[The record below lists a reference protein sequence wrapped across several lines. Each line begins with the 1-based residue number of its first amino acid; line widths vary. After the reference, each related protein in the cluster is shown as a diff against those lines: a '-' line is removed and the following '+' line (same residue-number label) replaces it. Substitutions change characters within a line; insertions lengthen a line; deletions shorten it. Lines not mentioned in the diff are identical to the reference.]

1 VSVKRLLGMLV
12 FSIRVCGS
20 RRLPSTCLIP
30 EGEAATVINPPQT
43 LCALL
48 EESSK
53 RYGDGLAV
61 IDGPC
66 RLSYGELAAQVAA
79 MARALMAAGVQAGD
93 RVAVWLPNTA
103 HWLVAALGAQS
114 AGAHLVPMNTRYTGY
129 EAADVLRRTGA
140 RVLFLPD
147 RFLGQDYLAALG
159 QAAPGA
165 FTGGPVGGLDRLTLA
180 VRVPVEGANAG
191 QAGNP
196 GRANGGTQANDA
208 NQAHDGAQAADG
220 APAPAPGVLGW
231 EHLLA
236 RAGEVTEESAR
247 ARAAQV
253 RADDVADIIFTSGTT
268 GAPKGAVSTHRQTIA
283 VAAAWAERGQ
293 VTERDVYMI
302 IAPFFHTFGY
312 KAGWVVAL
320 LCGATIVPQLTFSI
334 DQVLEQIE
342 AERVTMLPGP
352 PTIFQELLAHPRR
365 DQHDLSSLRL
375 VVTGAAMVPVALIER
390 MWTELAIETILTAYG
405 LTEAV
410 VVTMCLPGDDAET
423 ISGTCGCAAADF
435 EIRIAG
441 AGGREMGPGDDGE
454 VLLRGPNVMV
464 GYLDDPEA
472 TRAAIEPDGWLH
484 TGDVGHLNERGYLT
498 ITDRLKDM
506 FTVGGFN
513 VYPAEVE
520 NAIMRLD
527 SVLDC
532 AVVGRPDERLGE
544 VGLAYVVTRPGAS
557 LSAAGVIAHCRER
570 LANFKVPREVVF
582 AATLPRN
589 AGGKVLKR
597 DLRERARQG
606 LREPAGDS
614 LPEQALG

>member
-1 VSVKRLLGMLV
+1 M
-12 FSIRVCGS
+12 
-20 RRLPSTCLIP
+20 
-30 EGEAATVINPPQT
+30 
-43 LCALL
+43 

-53 RYGDGLAV
+53 RYGDRLAV
-61 IDGPC
+61 IDGPW
-66 RLSYGELAAQVAA
+66 RLSYADLAAQARA
-79 MARALMAAGVQAGD
+79 MTRALMASGVQAGD

-103 HWLVAALGAQS
+103 HWLVAALGAHG
-114 AGAHLVPMNTRYTGY
+114 AGASLVPMNTRYTGY

-147 RFLGQDYLAALG
+147 RFLGQDYLAALMQAASDASASG
-159 QAAPGA
+159 AAPGA
-165 FTGGPVGGLDRLTLA
+165 CPPGAAGGLDQLTLA
-180 VRVPVEGANAG
+180 VRVPVGAGG
-191 QAGNP
+191 QEQGD
-196 GRANGGTQANDA
+196 GGDT
-208 NQAHDGAQAADG
+208 
-220 APAPAPGVLGW
+220 APPPGVVSW

-236 RAGEVTEESAR
+236 RADQASEESAR

-253 RADDVADIIFTSGTT
+253 QADDVADIIFTSGTT

-283 VAAAWAERGQ
+283 VAAAWAERAQ
-293 VTERDVYMI
+293 ATDRDVYMI

-320 LCGATIVPQLTFSI
+320 LCGATIVPQLTFNI
-334 DQVLEQIE
+334 DRVLEQIE
-342 AERVTMLPGP
+342 RERVTMLPGP

-410 VVTMCLPGDDAET
+410 VVTMCLPGDDAQT

-441 AGGREMGPGDDGE
+441 ADGQELGPGDDGE
-454 VLLRGPNVMV
+454 VQLRGPNVMV
-464 GYLDDPEA
+464 GYLDDPAA

-484 TGDVGHLNERGYLT
+484 TGDIGHLDERGYLT

-527 SVLDC
+527 SVVEC
-532 AVVGRPDERLGE
+532 AVVAKPDERLGE
-544 VGLAYVVTRPGAS
+544 VGLAFVVTRPGS
-557 LSAAGVIAHCRER
+557 GLSTQDVIAHCRER
-570 LANFKVPREVVF
+570 LANFKVPRGVVF
-582 AATLPRN
+582 VGQLPRN

-597 DLRERARQG
+597 ELREQVRQE

-614 LPEQALG
+614 LT

>member
-1 VSVKRLLGMLV
+1 M
-12 FSIRVCGS
+12 
-20 RRLPSTCLIP
+20 
-30 EGEAATVINPPQT
+30 INPPQT
-43 LCALL
+43 LCALM
-48 EESSK
+48 EESAK
-53 RYGDGLAV
+53 RYGSRLAV
-61 IDGPC
+61 IDGPW
-66 RLSYGELAAQVAA
+66 RLSYTELAAQART
-79 MARALMAAGVQAGD
+79 MTRALMAAGVQAGD

-103 HWLVAALGAQS
+103 HWLVAALGAHG
-114 AGAHLVPMNTRYTGY
+114 AGASLVPMNTRYTGY

-147 RFLGQDYLAALG
+147 RFLGQDYLAALM
-159 QAAPGA
+159 QATPGPA
-165 FTGGPVGGLDRLTLA
+165 GGLDRLTLM
-180 VRVPVEGANAG
+180 VRVPVEGG
-191 QAGNP
+191 EQ
-196 GRANGGTQANDA
+196 
-208 NQAHDGAQAADG
+208 AQADG
-220 APAPAPGVLGW
+220 GSAPQPGVVSW
-231 EHLLA
+231 EQLLA
-236 RAGEVTEESAR
+236 RASQTSEESAR
-247 ARAAQV
+247 SRAAQV
-253 RADDVADIIFTSGTT
+253 QADDVADIIFTSGTT

-283 VAAAWAERGQ
+283 VAAAWAERAQ
-293 VTERDVYMI
+293 VTDRDVYMI

-334 DQVLEQIE
+334 DRVLEQIE
-342 AERVTMLPGP
+342 RERVTMLPGP

-435 EIRIAG
+435 EIRITG
-441 AGGREMGPGDDGE
+441 PDGQDLGPGDDGE
-454 VLLRGPNVMV
+454 VQLRGPNVMV
-464 GYLDDPEA
+464 GYLDDPQA

-484 TGDVGHLNERGYLT
+484 TGDIGHLDDRGYLT

-527 SVLDC
+527 SVIDC
-532 AVVGRPDERLGE
+532 AVVGKPDERLGD
-544 VGLAYVVTRPGAS
+544 VGLAFIVTRPGS
-557 LSAAGVIAHCRER
+557 GLTTQDVIAHCRER

-582 AATLPRN
+582 VGQLPRN

-597 DLRERARQG
+597 ELREQARQG
-606 LREPAGDS
+606 LREAASDT
-614 LPEQALG
+614 LT

>member
-1 VSVKRLLGMLV
+1 
-12 FSIRVCGS
+12 
-20 RRLPSTCLIP
+20 
-30 EGEAATVINPPQT
+30 VINPPQT
-43 LCALL
+43 LCALM
-48 EESSK
+48 EESAK
-53 RYGDGLAV
+53 RYGSRLAV
-61 IDGPC
+61 IDGSR
-66 RLSYGELAAQVAA
+66 RLSYAELAAQARA
-79 MARALMAAGVQAGD
+79 MTRALMAAGVQAGD

-103 HWLVAALGAQS
+103 HWLVAALGAHG
-114 AGAHLVPMNTRYTGY
+114 AGASLVPMNTRYTGY
-129 EAADVLRRTGA
+129 EAAEVLRRTGA

-147 RFLGQDYLAALG
+147 RFLGQDYLAALM
-159 QAAPGA
+159 QAASGA
-165 FTGGPVGGLDRLTLA
+165 SASGASASGASASGASASGASPPGPVSGLDQLTLA
-180 VRVPVEGANAG
+180 VRVPVEAG
-191 QAGNP
+191 DQEQGD
-196 GRANGGTQANDA
+196 GGE
-208 NQAHDGAQAADG
+208 AA
-220 APAPAPGVLGW
+220 PPPGVVSW

-236 RAGEVTEESAR
+236 RADQTSEESAR
-247 ARAAQV
+247 ARAARVQS
-253 RADDVADIIFTSGTT
+253 DDVADIIFTSGTT

-283 VAAAWAERGQ
+283 VAAAWAERAQ
-293 VTERDVYMI
+293 ATDRDVYMI

-320 LCGATIVPQLTFSI
+320 LCGATIVPQLTFNI
-334 DQVLEQIE
+334 DRVLEQIE
-342 AERVTMLPGP
+342 RERVTMLPGP

-390 MWTELAIETILTAYG
+390 MSTELAIETILTAYG

-410 VVTMCLPGDDAET
+410 VVTMCLPGDDAQT

-441 AGGREMGPGDDGE
+441 ADGQELGSGDDGE
-454 VLLRGPNVMV
+454 VQLRGPNVMV
-464 GYLDDPEA
+464 GYLDDPAA

-484 TGDVGHLNERGYLT
+484 TGDIGHLDERGYLT

-527 SVLDC
+527 SVIDC
-532 AVVGRPDERLGE
+532 AVVGKPDDRLGE
-544 VGLAYVVTRPGAS
+544 VGLAFVVTLPGS
-557 LSAAGVIAHCRER
+557 GLTTQDVIAHCRER

-582 AATLPRN
+582 VGQLPRN

-597 DLRERARQG
+597 ELREQARRG
-606 LREPAGDS
+606 LPETAGDS
-614 LPEQALG
+614 LT

>member
-1 VSVKRLLGMLV
+1 
-12 FSIRVCGS
+12 
-20 RRLPSTCLIP
+20 LIP
-30 EGEAATVINPPQT
+30 EAEATTVINPPQT
-43 LCALL
+43 LCALM

-53 RYGDGLAV
+53 RYGDRLAV
-61 IDGPC
+61 IDGPW
-66 RLSYGELAAQVAA
+66 RLSYADLAAQGRT
-79 MARALMAAGVQAGD
+79 MARALMASGVQAGD

-103 HWLVAALGAQS
+103 HWLVAALGAHG
-114 AGAHLVPMNTRYTGY
+114 AGASLVPMNTRYTGY

-147 RFLGQDYLAALG
+147 RFLGQDYLAALM

-165 FTGGPVGGLDRLTLA
+165 FAPGPVGGLDQLTLA
-180 VRVPVEGANAG
+180 VRVPVGAG
-191 QAGNP
+191 DQEQV
-196 GRANGGTQANDA
+196 NGGE
-208 NQAHDGAQAADG
+208 AA
-220 APAPAPGVLGW
+220 PPPGVATW

-236 RAGEVTEESAR
+236 RAIQASEESAR

-283 VAAAWAERGQ
+283 VAAAWAERAQ
-293 VTERDVYMI
+293 ATDRDVYMI

-320 LCGATIVPQLTFSI
+320 LCGATIVPQLTFNI
-334 DQVLEQIE
+334 DRALEQIE
-342 AERVTMLPGP
+342 RERVTMLPGP

-410 VVTMCLPGDDAET
+410 VVTMCLPGDDAQT

-441 AGGREMGPGDDGE
+441 ADGQELGPGDDGE
-454 VLLRGPNVMV
+454 VQLRGPNVMV
-464 GYLDDPEA
+464 GYLDDPAA

-484 TGDVGHLNERGYLT
+484 TGDIGHLDERGYLT

-527 SVLDC
+527 SVIDC
-532 AVVGRPDERLGE
+532 AVVGKPDERLGE
-544 VGLAYVVTRPGAS
+544 VGLAFVVTRPGS
-557 LSAAGVIAHCRER
+557 GLSTQDVIAHCRER
-570 LANFKVPREVVF
+570 LANFKMPREVVF
-582 AATLPRN
+582 VGQLPRN

-597 DLRERARQG
+597 ELRERVRQG
-606 LREPAGDS
+606 LRETAGDS
-614 LPEQALG
+614 LT

>member
-1 VSVKRLLGMLV
+1 M
-12 FSIRVCGS
+12 
-20 RRLPSTCLIP
+20 
-30 EGEAATVINPPQT
+30 INPPQT

-61 IDGPC
+61 IDGPR
-66 RLSYGELAAQVAA
+66 RLSYAELAAQVAA

-114 AGAHLVPMNTRYTGY
+114 VGAHLVPMNTRYTGY

-140 RVLFLPD
+140 RVLFFPD
-147 RFLGQDYLAALG
+147 RFLAQDYLAALG
-159 QAAPGA
+159 QAAPGPCTA
-165 FTGGPVGGLDRLTLA
+165 GPVGGLDRLTLA
-180 VRVPVEGANAG
+180 VRVPVEGADAG
-191 QAGNP
+191 E
-196 GRANGGTQANDA
+196 AN
-208 NQAHDGAQAADG
+208 DGAQVSDAGEANDG
-220 APAPAPGVLGW
+220 AQAPAPGVMSW
-231 EHLLA
+231 EHLLT
-236 RAGEVTEESAR
+236 RAGETSEESAR
-247 ARAAQV
+247 ARAAEV
-253 RADDVADIIFTSGTT
+253 RGDDVADIIFTSGTT

-334 DQVLEQIE
+334 DRVLEQIE

-352 PTIFQELLAHPRR
+352 PTIFSELLAHPRR

-423 ISGTCGCAAADF
+423 ISGTCGCAAAGF
-435 EIRIAG
+435 EIRIAD
-441 AGGREMGPGDDGE
+441 AGGRELSPGDDGE

-484 TGDVGHLNERGYLT
+484 TGDIGHLNERGYLT

-532 AVVGRPDERLGE
+532 AVVGMPDERLGE
-544 VGLAYVVTRPGAS
+544 VGLAYVVTRPGRS
-557 LSAAGVIAHCRER
+557 LSAAAVIAHCRER

-582 AATLPRN
+582 ATTLPRN

-606 LREPAGDS
+606 LHAEVPR
-614 LPEQALG
+614 

>member
-1 VSVKRLLGMLV
+1 
-12 FSIRVCGS
+12 
-20 RRLPSTCLIP
+20 LIP
-30 EGEAATVINPPQT
+30 EAEATTVINPPQT
-43 LCALL
+43 LCALM

-53 RYGDGLAV
+53 RYGDRLAV
-61 IDGPC
+61 IDGPW
-66 RLSYGELAAQVAA
+66 RLSYADLAARARA
-79 MARALMAAGVQAGD
+79 MARALMASGVQAGD

-103 HWLVAALGAQS
+103 HWLVAALGAHG
-114 AGAHLVPMNTRYTGY
+114 AGASLVPMNTRYTGY

-147 RFLGQDYLAALG
+147 RFLGLDYLAALM

-165 FTGGPVGGLDRLTLA
+165 SAPGPVGGLDQLTLA
-180 VRVPVEGANAG
+180 VRVPVEAG
-191 QAGNP
+191 DQEQV
-196 GRANGGTQANDA
+196 NGGE
-208 NQAHDGAQAADG
+208 AAS
-220 APAPAPGVLGW
+220 PPGVVSW

-236 RAGEVTEESAR
+236 RAIEASEESAR

-253 RADDVADIIFTSGTT
+253 QADDVADIIFTSGTT

-283 VAAAWAERGQ
+283 VAAAWAERAQ
-293 VTERDVYMI
+293 ATDRDVYMI

-320 LCGATIVPQLTFSI
+320 LCGATIVPQLTFNI
-334 DQVLEQIE
+334 DRVLEQIE
-342 AERVTMLPGP
+342 RERVTMLPGP

-410 VVTMCLPGDDAET
+410 VVTMCLPGDDAQT

-441 AGGREMGPGDDGE
+441 ADGQELGPGDDGE
-454 VLLRGPNVMV
+454 VQLRGPNVMV

-484 TGDVGHLNERGYLT
+484 TGDIGHLDERGYLT

-527 SVLDC
+527 SVIDC

-544 VGLAYVVTRPGAS
+544 VGLAFVVTRPDSG
-557 LSAAGVIAHCRER
+557 LGTQDVIAHCRER
-570 LANFKVPREVVF
+570 LANFKVPREIAFVGQ
-582 AATLPRN
+582 LPRN

-597 DLRERARQG
+597 ELREQARQG
-606 LREPAGDS
+606 LREAAGDS
-614 LPEQALG
+614 LT

>member
-1 VSVKRLLGMLV
+1 M
-12 FSIRVCGS
+12 
-20 RRLPSTCLIP
+20 
-30 EGEAATVINPPQT
+30 
-43 LCALL
+43 

-53 RYGDGLAV
+53 RYGDRLAV
-61 IDGPC
+61 IDGPW
-66 RLSYGELAAQVAA
+66 RLSYADLAAQARA
-79 MARALMAAGVQAGD
+79 MTRALMASGVQAGD

-103 HWLVAALGAQS
+103 HWLVAALGAHG
-114 AGAHLVPMNTRYTGY
+114 AGASLVPMNTRYTGY

-147 RFLGQDYLAALG
+147 RFLGQDYLAALM

-165 FTGGPVGGLDRLTLA
+165 SAPGTSAPGPVGGLDQLTLA
-180 VRVPVEGANAG
+180 VRVPVEAG
-191 QAGNP
+191 DQE
-196 GRANGGTQANDA
+196 Q
-208 NQAHDGAQAADG
+208 ADG
-220 APAPAPGVLGW
+220 GEAPPPGVVGW

-236 RAGEVTEESAR
+236 RADQTSEESAR
-247 ARAAQV
+247 ARAARVQS
-253 RADDVADIIFTSGTT
+253 DDVADIIFTSGTT

-283 VAAAWAERGQ
+283 VAAAWAERAQ
-293 VTERDVYMI
+293 ATDRDVYMI

-320 LCGATIVPQLTFSI
+320 LCGATIVPQLTFNI
-334 DQVLEQIE
+334 DRVLEQIE
-342 AERVTMLPGP
+342 RERVTMLPGP

-410 VVTMCLPGDDAET
+410 VVTMCLPGDDAQT
-423 ISGTCGCAAADF
+423 ISGTCGRAAADF

-441 AGGREMGPGDDGE
+441 AGGQELGPGDDGE
-454 VLLRGPNVMV
+454 VQLRGPNVMV
-464 GYLDDPEA
+464 GYLDDPAA

-484 TGDVGHLNERGYLT
+484 TGDIGHLDERGYLT

-527 SVLDC
+527 SVIDC
-532 AVVGRPDERLGE
+532 AVVGKPDERLGE
-544 VGLAYVVTRPGAS
+544 VGLAFVVTRPGS
-557 LSAAGVIAHCRER
+557 GLSTQDVIAHCRER

-582 AATLPRN
+582 VGQLPRN

-597 DLRERARQG
+597 ELREQARQE
-606 LREPAGDS
+606 LRETAGDN
-614 LPEQALG
+614 LT

>member
-1 VSVKRLLGMLV
+1 M
-12 FSIRVCGS
+12 
-20 RRLPSTCLIP
+20 
-30 EGEAATVINPPQT
+30 INPPST
-43 LCALL
+43 LCALM

-53 RYGDGLAV
+53 RYGDRLAV
-61 IDGPC
+61 IDGPR
-66 RLSYGELAAQVAA
+66 RLSYADLAAQART
-79 MARALMAAGVQAGD
+79 MTRALMASGVQAGD
-93 RVAVWLPNTA
+93 RVAIWLPNTV
-103 HWLVAALGAQS
+103 HWLVAALGTHG
-114 AGAHLVPMNTRYTGY
+114 AGASLVPMNTRYTGY

-147 RFLGQDYLAALG
+147 RFLGQDYLAALM

-165 FTGGPVGGLDRLTLA
+165 SAPGASAPGPVGGLDQLTLA
-180 VRVPVEGANAG
+180 VRVPVGAG
-191 QAGNP
+191 DQEQV
-196 GRANGGTQANDA
+196 NGG
-208 NQAHDGAQAADG
+208 AA
-220 APAPAPGVLGW
+220 APPPGVVTW

-236 RAGEVTEESAR
+236 RAIQTSEESAR

-253 RADDVADIIFTSGTT
+253 QADDVADIIFTSGTT

-283 VAAAWAERGQ
+283 VAAAWAERAEA
-293 VTERDVYMI
+293 TDRDVYMI

-320 LCGATIVPQLTFSI
+320 LCGAAIVPQLTFSI
-334 DQVLEQIE
+334 DRVLEQIE
-342 AERVTMLPGP
+342 RERVTMLPGP
-352 PTIFQELLAHPRR
+352 PTIFQELLAHPQR

-410 VVTMCLPGDDAET
+410 VVTMCLPGDDAQT

-441 AGGREMGPGDDGE
+441 ADGQELGPGDDGE
-454 VLLRGPNVMV
+454 VQLRGPNVMV
-464 GYLDDPEA
+464 GYLDDPAA

-484 TGDVGHLNERGYLT
+484 TGDIGHLDERGYLT

-527 SVLDC
+527 SVIDC
-532 AVVGRPDERLGE
+532 AVVGKPDERLGE
-544 VGLAYVVTRPGAS
+544 VGLAFVVTRPGS
-557 LSAAGVIAHCRER
+557 GLSTQDVIAHCRER

-582 AATLPRN
+582 VGQLPRN

-597 DLRERARQG
+597 ELREQARQG
-606 LREPAGDS
+606 LRETAGDS
-614 LPEQALG
+614 LT

>member
-1 VSVKRLLGMLV
+1 
-12 FSIRVCGS
+12 
-20 RRLPSTCLIP
+20 
-30 EGEAATVINPPQT
+30 VINPPQT
-43 LCALL
+43 LCALV
-48 EESSK
+48 EESAK
-53 RYGDGLAV
+53 RYGSRLAV
-61 IDGPC
+61 IDGPR
-66 RLSYGELAAQVAA
+66 RLSYAELAAQARA
-79 MARALMAAGVQAGD
+79 MTRALMAAGVQAGD
-93 RVAVWLPNTA
+93 RVVVWLPNTA
-103 HWLVAALGAQS
+103 HWLVAALGAHG
-114 AGAHLVPMNTRYTGY
+114 AGASLVPMNTRYTGY

-147 RFLGQDYLAALG
+147 RFLGQDYLAALM

-165 FTGGPVGGLDRLTLA
+165 SAPGPVGGLDRLTLT
-180 VRVPVEGANAG
+180 VRVPVEGG
-191 QAGNP
+191 DQE
-196 GRANGGTQANDA
+196 Q
-208 NQAHDGAQAADG
+208 ADG
-220 APAPAPGVLGW
+220 GESAPASGVVSW

-236 RAGEVTEESAR
+236 LAVQTSEESGR
-247 ARAAQV
+247 SRAAQV
-253 RADDVADIIFTSGTT
+253 QADDVADIIFTSGTT

-283 VAAAWAERGQ
+283 VAAAWAERAQ
-293 VTERDVYMI
+293 ATDRDVYMI

-334 DQVLEQIE
+334 DRVLEQIE
-342 AERVTMLPGP
+342 RERVTMLPGP
-352 PTIFQELLAHPRR
+352 PTVFQELLAHPRR

-435 EIRIAG
+435 EIRIT
-441 AGGREMGPGDDGE
+441 GGDGQELGPGDDGE
-454 VLLRGPNVMV
+454 VQLRGPNVMV
-464 GYLDDPEA
+464 GYLDDPVA

-484 TGDVGHLNERGYLT
+484 TGDIGHLDERGYLT

-520 NAIMRLD
+520 NAIMRMD
-527 SVLDC
+527 SVIDC
-532 AVVGRPDERLGE
+532 AVVGKPDERLGE
-544 VGLAYVVTRPGAS
+544 VGLAFVVTRPDSG
-557 LSAAGVIAHCRER
+557 LSTRDVIAYCRER

-582 AATLPRN
+582 VGQLPRN

-597 DLRERARQG
+597 ELRERARPE
-606 LREPAGDS
+606 LREAAGDS
-614 LPEQALG
+614 LT

>member
-1 VSVKRLLGMLV
+1 LLD
-12 FSIRVCGS
+12 SS
-20 RRLPSTCLIP
+20 DA
-30 EGEAATVINPPQT
+30 EATIVNNPPQT

-48 EESSK
+48 EESAK
-53 RYGDGLAV
+53 RYGDRLAV
-61 IDGPC
+61 IDGSL
-66 RLSYGELAAQVAA
+66 RLSYAELAADVRT
-79 MARALMAAGVQAGD
+79 MARALIAAGVQPGD

-103 HWLVAALGAQS
+103 HWLVAALGAHG
-114 AGAHLVPMNTRYTGY
+114 AGAGLVPMNTRYTGY
-129 EAADVLRRTGA
+129 EAHDVLQRTGA
-140 RVLFLPD
+140 RVLFLPV
-147 RFLGQDYLAALG
+147 RFLGLDYLAALRE
-159 QAAPGA
+159 AAQGA
-165 FTGGPVGGLDRLTLA
+165 AGPGPVGGLDRLSLV
-180 VRVPVEGANAG
+180 VRVPVESRG
-191 QAGNP
+191 QDPASGEE
-196 GRANGGTQANDA
+196 QAP
-208 NQAHDGAQAADG
+208 QH
-220 APAPAPGVLGW
+220 GVLTWG
-231 EHLLA
+231 HMLS
-236 RAGEVTEESAR
+236 RASETSEESAA

-253 RADDVADIIFTSGTT
+253 QAGDVADIIFTSGTT

-283 VAAAWAERGQ
+283 VAAAWAERARA
-293 VTERDVYMI
+293 TDRDVYMI

-320 LCGATIVPQLTFSI
+320 LCGATIVPQLTFDI
-334 DQVLEQIE
+334 DRVLEQIE
-342 AERVTMLPGP
+342 RERVTMLPGP
-352 PTIFQELLAHPRR
+352 PTIFQQLLAHPRR

-390 MWTELAIETILTAYG
+390 MWTELEIETILTAYG

-441 AGGREMGPGDDGE
+441 ADGRELGPGDDGE
-454 VLLRGPNVMV
+454 VQLRGPNVMV
-464 GYLDDPEA
+464 GYLDDPSA

-484 TGDVGHLNERGYLT
+484 TGDIGHLDDRGYLT

-527 SVLDC
+527 SVADC

-544 VGLAYVVTRPGAS
+544 VGLAYVVTRPGQS
-557 LSAAGVIAHCRER
+557 LAGNDVIAHCRER

-582 AATLPRN
+582 VAQLPRN

-606 LREPAGDS
+606 LREPAGDG
-614 LPEQALG
+614 LP

>member
-1 VSVKRLLGMLV
+1 M
-12 FSIRVCGS
+12 
-20 RRLPSTCLIP
+20 
-30 EGEAATVINPPQT
+30 INPPQT
-43 LCALL
+43 LCALM

-53 RYGDGLAV
+53 RYGDRLAV
-61 IDGPC
+61 IDGPW
-66 RLSYGELAAQVAA
+66 RLSYADLAAQGRT
-79 MARALMAAGVQAGD
+79 MARALMASGVHAGD

-103 HWLVAALGAQS
+103 HWLVAALGAHG
-114 AGAHLVPMNTRYTGY
+114 AGASLVPMNTRYTGY

-147 RFLGQDYLAALG
+147 RFLGQDYLAALM

-165 FTGGPVGGLDRLTLA
+165 FAPGPVGGLDQLTLA
-180 VRVPVEGANAG
+180 VRVPVGAG
-191 QAGNP
+191 DQEQV
-196 GRANGGTQANDA
+196 NGGE
-208 NQAHDGAQAADG
+208 AA
-220 APAPAPGVLGW
+220 PPPGVVTW

-236 RAGEVTEESAR
+236 RAIQASEESAR

-283 VAAAWAERGQ
+283 VAAAWAERAQ
-293 VTERDVYMI
+293 ATDRDVYMI

-320 LCGATIVPQLTFSI
+320 LCGATIVPQLTFNI
-334 DQVLEQIE
+334 DRVLEQIE
-342 AERVTMLPGP
+342 RERVTMLPGP

-410 VVTMCLPGDDAET
+410 VVTMCLPGDDAQT

-441 AGGREMGPGDDGE
+441 ADGQELGPGDDGE
-454 VLLRGPNVMV
+454 VQLRGPNVMV
-464 GYLDDPEA
+464 GYLDDPAA

-484 TGDVGHLNERGYLT
+484 TGDIGHLDERGYLT

-527 SVLDC
+527 SVIDC
-532 AVVGRPDERLGE
+532 AVVGKPDERLGE
-544 VGLAYVVTRPGAS
+544 VGLAFVVTRPGS
-557 LSAAGVIAHCRER
+557 GLSTQDVIAHCRER
-570 LANFKVPREVVF
+570 LANFKMPREVVF
-582 AATLPRN
+582 VGQLPRN

-597 DLRERARQG
+597 ELRERVRQG
-606 LREPAGDS
+606 LRETAGDS
-614 LPEQALG
+614 LT

>member
-1 VSVKRLLGMLV
+1 
-12 FSIRVCGS
+12 
-20 RRLPSTCLIP
+20 LIP
-30 EGEAATVINPPQT
+30 EAKATTVINPPPT
-43 LCALL
+43 LGALM

-53 RYGDGLAV
+53 RYGDRLAV
-61 IDGPC
+61 IDGPR
-66 RLSYGELAAQVAA
+66 RLSYADLAAQART
-79 MARALMAAGVQAGD
+79 MTRALMASGVQPGD
-93 RVAVWLPNTA
+93 RVAIWLPNTV
-103 HWLVAALGAQS
+103 HWLVAALGTHG
-114 AGAHLVPMNTRYTGY
+114 AGASLVPMNTRYTGY

-147 RFLGQDYLAALG
+147 RFLGQDYLAALM
-159 QAAPGA
+159 QAVPGASAPGA
-165 FTGGPVGGLDRLTLA
+165 FTSGASAPGASAPGPVGGLDQLTLA
-180 VRVPVEGANAG
+180 VRVPVEAG
-191 QAGNP
+191 DQEQV
-196 GRANGGTQANDA
+196 NGGE
-208 NQAHDGAQAADG
+208 AA
-220 APAPAPGVLGW
+220 PPPGVVSW

-236 RAGEVTEESAR
+236 RAIQTSEESAR

-253 RADDVADIIFTSGTT
+253 QADDVADIIFTSGTT

-283 VAAAWAERGQ
+283 VAAAWAERAQ
-293 VTERDVYMI
+293 ATDRDVYMI

-320 LCGATIVPQLTFSI
+320 LCGAAIVPQLTFSI
-334 DQVLEQIE
+334 DRVLEQIE
-342 AERVTMLPGP
+342 RERVTMLPGP

-410 VVTMCLPGDDAET
+410 VVTMCLPGDDAQT

-441 AGGREMGPGDDGE
+441 ADGQQLGPGDDGE
-454 VLLRGPNVMV
+454 VQLRGPNVMV

-484 TGDVGHLNERGYLT
+484 TGDIGHLDERGYLT

-527 SVLDC
+527 SVIDC
-532 AVVGRPDERLGE
+532 AVVGKPDERLGE
-544 VGLAYVVTRPGAS
+544 VGLAFVVTRPGS
-557 LSAAGVIAHCRER
+557 GLSTQDVIAHCRER

-582 AATLPRN
+582 VGQLPRN

-597 DLRERARQG
+597 ELREQARQG
-606 LREPAGDS
+606 LRETAGDN
-614 LPEQALG
+614 LT

>member
-1 VSVKRLLGMLV
+1 M
-12 FSIRVCGS
+12 
-20 RRLPSTCLIP
+20 
-30 EGEAATVINPPQT
+30 INPPPT
-43 LCALL
+43 LCALM

-53 RYGDGLAV
+53 RYGDRLAV
-61 IDGPC
+61 IDGPW
-66 RLSYGELAAQVAA
+66 RLSYADLAAQGRT
-79 MARALMAAGVQAGD
+79 MARALMASGVQAGD

-103 HWLVAALGAQS
+103 HWLVAALGAHG
-114 AGAHLVPMNTRYTGY
+114 AGASLVPMNTRYTGY

-147 RFLGQDYLAALG
+147 RFLGQDYLAALM

-165 FTGGPVGGLDRLTLA
+165 FASGPVGGLDQLTLA
-180 VRVPVEGANAG
+180 VRVPVGAG
-191 QAGNP
+191 DQEQV
-196 GRANGGTQANDA
+196 NGGE
-208 NQAHDGAQAADG
+208 AA
-220 APAPAPGVLGW
+220 PPPGVVTW

-236 RAGEVTEESAR
+236 RAIQASEESAR

-283 VAAAWAERGQ
+283 VAAAWAERAQ
-293 VTERDVYMI
+293 ATDRDVYMI

-320 LCGATIVPQLTFSI
+320 LCGATIVPQLTFNI
-334 DQVLEQIE
+334 DRVLEQIE
-342 AERVTMLPGP
+342 RERVTMLPGP

-410 VVTMCLPGDDAET
+410 VVTMCLPGDDAQT

-441 AGGREMGPGDDGE
+441 ADGQELGPGDDGE
-454 VLLRGPNVMV
+454 VQLRGPNVMV
-464 GYLDDPEA
+464 GYLDDPAA

-484 TGDVGHLNERGYLT
+484 TGDIGHLDERGYLT

-527 SVLDC
+527 SVIDC
-532 AVVGRPDERLGE
+532 AVVGKPDERLGE
-544 VGLAYVVTRPGAS
+544 VGLAFVVTRPGS
-557 LSAAGVIAHCRER
+557 GLSTQDVIAHCRER

-582 AATLPRN
+582 VGQLPRN

-597 DLRERARQG
+597 ELRERVRQG
-606 LREPAGDS
+606 LRETAGDS
-614 LPEQALG
+614 LT

>member
-1 VSVKRLLGMLV
+1 MYIKRLLGGCIFQHTARIAGVRWQALAW
-12 FSIRVCGS
+12 
-20 RRLPSTCLIP
+20 IP
-30 EGEAATVINPPQT
+30 EAEATIVNNPPPT

-48 EESSK
+48 DESAK
-53 RYGDGLAV
+53 RYGDHLAV
-61 IDGPC
+61 IDGPR
-66 RLSYGELAAQVAA
+66 RLSYAGLAADVRT
-79 MARALMAAGVQAGD
+79 MARALMAAGIQPGD

-103 HWLVAALGAQS
+103 HWLVAALGAHS
-114 AGAHLVPMNTRYTGY
+114 VGAGLVPMNTRYTGY
-129 EAADVLRRTGA
+129 EALDLLRRTGA

-147 RFLGQDYLAALG
+147 RFLGLDYLAALREAA
-159 QAAPGA
+159 QDASAPGPA
-165 FTGGPVGGLDRLTLA
+165 GGLDRLTLA
-180 VRVPVEGANAG
+180 VRVPVEGGDEDPAG
-191 QAGNP
+191 GGQQAP
-196 GRANGGTQANDA
+196 QR
-208 NQAHDGAQAADG
+208 DGVN
-220 APAPAPGVLGW
+220 VLTW
-231 EHLLA
+231 EHMLT
-236 RAGEVTEESAR
+236 RASETSEESAA

-253 RADDVADIIFTSGTT
+253 QAGDVADIMFTSGTT

-283 VAAAWAERGQ
+283 VAAAWAERALA
-293 VTERDVYMI
+293 TDRDVYMI
-302 IAPFFHTFGY
+302 VAPFFHTFGY

-320 LCGATIVPQLTFSI
+320 LCGATIVPQLTFNI
-334 DQVLEQIE
+334 DRVLEQIE
-342 AERVTMLPGP
+342 RERVTMLPGP

-390 MWTELAIETILTAYG
+390 MWTELEIETILTAYG

-410 VVTMCLPGDDAET
+410 VVTMCRPGDDAET

-441 AGGREMGPGDDGE
+441 ADARELGPGDDGE
-454 VLLRGPNVMV
+454 VQLRGPNVMV

-484 TGDVGHLNERGYLT
+484 TGDIGHLDDRGYLT

-527 SVLDC
+527 SVADC
-532 AVVGRPDERLGE
+532 AVVGKPDERLGE
-544 VGLAYVVTRPGAS
+544 VGLAYVVTRPGQS
-557 LSAAGVIAHCRER
+557 LTEKDVIAHCRER

-582 AATLPRN
+582 IGQLPRN

-606 LREPAGDS
+606 QRPSEPAVG
-614 LPEQALG
+614 

>member
-1 VSVKRLLGMLV
+1 
-12 FSIRVCGS
+12 
-20 RRLPSTCLIP
+20 LIP
-30 EGEAATVINPPQT
+30 EAKATTVINPPPS
-43 LCALL
+43 LCALM

-53 RYGDGLAV
+53 RYGDRLAV
-61 IDGPC
+61 IDGPW
-66 RLSYGELAAQVAA
+66 RLSYADLAEQART
-79 MARALMAAGVQAGD
+79 MTRALMASGVQAGD

-103 HWLVAALGAQS
+103 HWLVAALGAHG
-114 AGAHLVPMNTRYTGY
+114 AGASLVPMNTRYTGY

-147 RFLGQDYLAALG
+147 RFLGQDYLAALM
-159 QAAPGA
+159 QAGPVASAPGA
-165 FTGGPVGGLDRLTLA
+165 SAPVAPAPGPVGGLDRLTLA
-180 VRVPVEGANAG
+180 VRVPVEAVDHEQVNGG
-191 QAGNP
+191 QA
-196 GRANGGTQANDA
+196 
-208 NQAHDGAQAADG
+208 
-220 APAPAPGVLGW
+220 APPGVVSW
-231 EHLLA
+231 DHLLA
-236 RAGEVTEESAR
+236 RAIQTSEESAR

-253 RADDVADIIFTSGTT
+253 QADDVADIIFTSGTT

-283 VAAAWAERGQ
+283 VAAAWAERAQ
-293 VTERDVYMI
+293 ATDRDVYMI

-320 LCGATIVPQLTFSI
+320 LCGATIVPQLTFNI
-334 DQVLEQIE
+334 DRVLEQIE
-342 AERVTMLPGP
+342 RERVTMLPGP

-410 VVTMCLPGDDAET
+410 VVTMCLPGDDAQT

-441 AGGREMGPGDDGE
+441 ADGQELGPGDDGE
-454 VLLRGPNVMV
+454 VQLRGPNVMV
-464 GYLDDPEA
+464 GYLDDPAA
-472 TRAAIEPDGWLH
+472 THAAIEPDGWLH
-484 TGDVGHLNERGYLT
+484 TGDIGHLDERGYLT

-527 SVLDC
+527 SVIDC
-532 AVVGRPDERLGE
+532 AVVGKPDERLGE
-544 VGLAYVVTRPGAS
+544 VGLTFIVTRPGS
-557 LSAAGVIAHCRER
+557 GLSAQDVIAHCRER

-582 AATLPRN
+582 VAQLPRN

-597 DLRERARQG
+597 ELREQARQG
-606 LREPAGDS
+606 LRETAGGS
-614 LPEQALG
+614 LT

>member
-1 VSVKRLLGMLV
+1 
-12 FSIRVCGS
+12 
-20 RRLPSTCLIP
+20 
-30 EGEAATVINPPQT
+30 VINPPQT
-43 LCALL
+43 LCALM
-48 EESSK
+48 EESAK
-53 RYGDGLAV
+53 RYGSRLAV
-61 IDGPC
+61 IDGPR
-66 RLSYGELAAQVAA
+66 RLSYAELAAQAHA
-79 MARALMAAGVQAGD
+79 MTRALMAAGVQAGD

-103 HWLVAALGAQS
+103 HWLVAALGAHG
-114 AGAHLVPMNTRYTGY
+114 AGASLVPMNTRYTGY

-147 RFLGQDYLAALG
+147 RFLGQDYLAALMQATAG
-159 QAAPGA
+159 QAA
-165 FTGGPVGGLDRLTLA
+165 GLDRLTVT
-180 VRVPVEGANAG
+180 VRVPVEGGG
-191 QAGNP
+191 QEQADGGEAPPHP
-196 GRANGGTQANDA
+196 GVMSWEQML
-208 NQAHDGAQAADG
+208 AQA
-220 APAPAPGVLGW
+220 VQ
-231 EHLLA
+231 
-236 RAGEVTEESAR
+236 TSEESAR

-253 RADDVADIIFTSGTT
+253 QGDDVADIIFTSGTT

-283 VAAAWAERGQ
+283 VAAAWAERAQ
-293 VTERDVYMI
+293 VTDRDVYMI

-320 LCGATIVPQLTFSI
+320 LCGATILPQLTFSI
-334 DQVLEQIE
+334 DRVLEQIE
-342 AERVTMLPGP
+342 RERVTMLPGP

-435 EIRIAG
+435 EIRIADADG
-441 AGGREMGPGDDGE
+441 QELAPVEDGE
-454 VLLRGPNVMV
+454 VQLRGPNVMV

-472 TRAAIEPDGWLH
+472 TSAAIEPDGWLH
-484 TGDVGHLNERGYLT
+484 TGDIGHLDERGYLT

-520 NAIMRLD
+520 NVIMRLN
-527 SVLDC
+527 SVADC

-544 VGLAYVVTRPGAS
+544 VGLAYVVTGPHHS
-557 LSAAGVIAHCRER
+557 LSAQDVLAHCRER
-570 LANFKVPREVVF
+570 LANFKVPRDVVF
-582 AATLPRN
+582 VGKLPRN

-597 DLRERARQG
+597 DLREQARAAIGTGSSR
-606 LREPAGDS
+606 D
-614 LPEQALG
+614 

>member
-1 VSVKRLLGMLV
+1 
-12 FSIRVCGS
+12 
-20 RRLPSTCLIP
+20 
-30 EGEAATVINPPQT
+30 VINPPQT
-43 LCALL
+43 LCALMD
-48 EESSK
+48 ESAK
-53 RYGDGLAV
+53 RYGSRLAV
-61 IDGPC
+61 IDGSR
-66 RLSYGELAAQVAA
+66 RLSYSELSAQAGA
-79 MARALMAAGVQAGD
+79 MTRALMAAGVQAGD

-103 HWLVAALGAQS
+103 HWLVAALGAHG
-114 AGAHLVPMNTRYTGY
+114 AGASLVPMNTRYTGY

-147 RFLGQDYLAALG
+147 RFLGQDYLAALM

-165 FTGGPVGGLDRLTLA
+165 SAPGPVGGLDQLALA
-180 VRVPVEGANAG
+180 VRVPVEGGDQG
-191 QAGNP
+191 QV
-196 GRANGGTQANDA
+196 NGGE
-208 NQAHDGAQAADG
+208 AAS
-220 APAPAPGVLGW
+220 APGVVSW

-236 RAGEVTEESAR
+236 RAIQTSEESAR

-253 RADDVADIIFTSGTT
+253 QADDVADIIFTSGTT

-283 VAAAWAERGQ
+283 VAAAWAERAQ
-293 VTERDVYMI
+293 ATDRDVYMI

-334 DQVLEQIE
+334 DRVLEQIE
-342 AERVTMLPGP
+342 RERVTMLPGP

-365 DQHDLSSLRL
+365 DEHDLSSLRL

-441 AGGREMGPGDDGE
+441 ADGQELGPGDDGE
-454 VLLRGPNVMV
+454 VQLRGPNVMV
-464 GYLDDPEA
+464 GYLDDPAA

-484 TGDVGHLNERGYLT
+484 TGDIGHLDERGYLT

-513 VYPAEVE
+513 VYPAEIE

-527 SVLDC
+527 SVIDC
-532 AVVGRPDERLGE
+532 AVVGKPDERLGE
-544 VGLAYVVTRPGAS
+544 VGLAFVVTRPGS
-557 LSAAGVIAHCRER
+557 GLSAQDVIAHCRER
-570 LANFKVPREVVF
+570 LANFKVPREVAFVGQ
-582 AATLPRN
+582 LPRN

-597 DLRERARQG
+597 ELRERARQG
-606 LREPAGDS
+606 LQEAASDS
-614 LPEQALG
+614 LT